1 MGYSYI
7 FDDVRDSIPLPLARF
22 RIFFQKVIARPPAL
36 RTPTPTRNPPKP
48 TCGHHL
54 RPAPHRSAPHRTA
67 PRHTTPHR
75 ATPHRSTPRYIFA
88 CTFLCM
94 FLCTFICTFLCM
106 FLHTFYEHISTHN
119 YTHICVQICTHNY

>member
-7 FDDVRDSIPLPLARF
+7 FVDVRDSIPLPLARF
-22 RIFFQKVIARPPAL
+22 QIFFRKVIARPPAL
-36 RTPTPTRNPPKP
+36 RTLTPTRNPPK
-48 TCGHHL
+48 THL
-54 RPAPHRSAPHRTA
+54 RPPPATGTTPLRTA

-75 ATPHRSTPRYIFA
+75 PTPHRSTPRFIFA

-94 FLCTFICTFLCM
+94 FLYTFICTFLCM

-119 YTHICVQICTHNY
+119 YTHICLQICTHNY